1 MHTHTHTHTVFTYV
15 HTIEHHHQKKGRHLQ
30 APINKKKMD
39 WKPLEKNLST
49 NLRSSSTHT
58 KTKKKDDEWAKA
70 RTHRRGDRRRVAV
83 VVLP

>member
-1 MHTHTHTHTVFTYV
+1 MHTHTHTKYL
-15 HTIEHHHQKKGRHLQ
+15 IEHHHQKKGRHLQ

-39 WKPLEKNLST
+39 WKTLEKNLST

-58 KTKKKDDEWAKA
+58 KKKTKKKDDEWAKA

>member
-1 MHTHTHTHTVFTYV
+1 MHTHTHTKYL
-15 HTIEHHHQKKGRHLQ
+15 IEHHHQKKGRHLQ

-49 NLRSSSTHT
+49 KKFAVVVDPHKNE
-58 KTKKKDDEWAKA
+58 KKDDEWAKA